1 MTLEKPTLDDE
12 LQYEAVKARG
22 PIAIHEFMRMVESGE
37 SVRMAAMLA
46 TQSPPTL
53 GFNDHVIHK
62 NAKHW
67 RDDMTPIVAAEWNRR
82 YREQTGENIPDDA
95 VIMRGLC
102 DRIGDPSVVLTTK
115 HGFKD
120 MVRILEMRGKK
131 VESDDFETKP
141 VQLPPTPQVVRMDE
155 GLVEI
160 YREEYIQEDPDLA
173 HVDQRELRERIV
185 DTHTK
190 EVSINDLNPYGTET
204 FSDLARAILQE
215 RIRPVAIE
223 TGGGASPDS
232 GTDPGATST
241 DS

>member
-1 MTLEKPTLDDE
+1 MTLEKPTLNDE
-12 LQYEAVKARG
+12 LQYEAVKAKG
-22 PIAIHEFMRMVESGE
+22 PVALSRFIEMVSSGE

-67 RDDMTPIVAAEWNRR
+67 RDGMTPIVAAEWNRR

-120 MVRILEMRGKK
+120 MVRILEQRGKK

-141 VQLPPTPQVVRMDE
+141 AQLPPTPQVVRMDE

-173 HVDQRELRERIV
+173 HADQRELRERII

-190 EVSINDLNPYGTET
+190 EVSLSDLNPYGTT
-204 FSDLARAILQE
+204 SFSDLAGAILQE
-215 RIRPVAIE
+215 RTRRVAIE
-223 TGGGASPDS
+223 TSAG
-232 GTDPGATST
+232 DPGGST
-241 DS
+241 GGDAGANT